1 MKKITSV
8 RITQSFPNIK
18 NFTMNKTK
26 RIEIRLN
33 LFDEK
38 LIRVK
43 AQDCGLPVSEYV
55 RRCAL
60 NKSVPKSL
68 NSDELEVY
76 KDLKKFY
83 NNFSS
88 ISNLF
93 KKGDHVKM
101 VEEIQD
107 LKREIKKQLEKIN
120 NGQ

>member
-1 MKKITSV
+1 MK
-8 RITQSFPNIK
+8 
-18 NFTMNKTK
+18 KTK
-26 RIEIRLN
+26 RIEIRLS

-38 LIRVK
+38 LIKVK
-43 AQDCGLPVSEYV
+43 AKDSGLPVSEYI

-68 NSDELEVY
+68 NPDELEMY

-93 KKGDHVKM
+93 KKGNHVKM
-101 VEEIQD
+101 VEEIEE
-107 LKREIKKQLEKIN
+107 LKREIKKQLEVIRDGK
-120 NGQ
+120 